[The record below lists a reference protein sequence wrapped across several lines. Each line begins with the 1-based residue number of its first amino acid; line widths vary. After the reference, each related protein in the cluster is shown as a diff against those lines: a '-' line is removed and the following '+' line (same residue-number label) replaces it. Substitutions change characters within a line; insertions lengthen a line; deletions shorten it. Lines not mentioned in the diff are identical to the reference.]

1 MWERLPETITLSV
14 DNPVIHPYGTKF
26 KSQTQAVVRNSD
38 NPKVTYTFKC
48 DTGDISGLTFDKE
61 KGTVS
66 TEISRTTR
74 YAYKN
79 KRVITITATLPS
91 GTSASVQ
98 VTIEPTLTITYKNV
112 SYDRFEGNRQK
123 TSDYG
128 DYGKD
133 NVYTANQKVS
143 WQHGFKS
150 DEATRTTITD
160 TTATYS
166 APKSVPG
173 PYLEYKATTPAGQV
187 LEIETEWAIN

>member
-1 MWERLPETITLSV
+1 MYRITEKKILNPTVIQLNIEAPLVANKAKPGQFIILRVDEDSERIPLTV
-14 DNPVIHPYGTKF
+14 AGT
-26 KSQTQAVVRNSD
+26 
-38 NPKVTYTFKC
+38 
-48 DTGDISGLTFDKE
+48 DKE

-166 APKSVPG
+166 APWSVPG